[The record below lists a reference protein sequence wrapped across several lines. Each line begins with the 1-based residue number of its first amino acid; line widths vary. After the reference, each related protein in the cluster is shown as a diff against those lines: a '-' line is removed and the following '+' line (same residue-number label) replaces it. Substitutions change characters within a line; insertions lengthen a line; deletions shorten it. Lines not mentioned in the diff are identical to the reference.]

1 MGVTGLIYKGTNERF
16 MAQFSNT
23 LKSALSKGLP
33 GTNIQW
39 IMASSVRMLKDFPAI
54 PGKDARV
61 AAVLIL
67 LFPDKGKV
75 HTVFMQRPDYE
86 GFHGGQISFP
96 GGKKE
101 PSDKDI
107 IQTALREAVEETGVN
122 PDEISVIGT
131 LTPLFIPVSNMVVT
145 AVVGWMGLKPVF
157 SHNPHEV
164 LFLIEAELATF
175 LDPSII
181 KTKPMELRGEVYE
194 IRYFAYKEFV
204 IWGATAMILN
214 ELLEIIKR
222 EEISLKV

>member
-1 MGVTGLIYKGTNERF
+1 MILMEHFPDTI
-16 MAQFSNT
+16 
-23 LKSALSKGLP
+23 KSAISKGLP
-33 GTNIQW
+33 GTEVQW
-39 IMASSVRMLKDFPAI
+39 IMASSGRMLKDFP
-54 PGKDARV
+54 GKPRTDARV

-67 LFPDKGKV
+67 LYPDNGKV

-101 PSDKDI
+101 SSDKDI
-107 IQTALREAVEETGVN
+107 IQTALREAAEETGVN
-122 PDEISVIGT
+122 PDGITVIGT

-145 AVVGWMGLKPVF
+145 AVVGWMCAKPVF

-164 LFLIEAELATF
+164 DFLIEADLVTF

-194 IRYFAYKEFV
+194 IRYFAIKGFV

-222 EEISLKV
+222 EKISLDTTKA